1 MRGVK
6 QARQHF
12 FANQTYTHANHAIRA
27 NRRNNFYLRAPF
39 WAKFAKDYL
48 KILENR
54 EWADTD
60 QGGAVANPK
69 SRNAIL

>member
-27 NRRNNFYLRAPF
+27 NRYSQF
-39 WAKFAKDYL
+39 
-48 KILENR
+48 
-54 EWADTD
+54 T
-60 QGGAVANPK
+60 
-69 SRNAIL
+69 

>member
-1 MRGVK
+1 MT
-6 QARQHF
+6 F
-12 FANQTYTHANHAIRA
+12 FVIQPSPHANHAIRA

-39 WAKFAKDYL
+39 WAKFPKDYL
-48 KILENR
+48 IILENR

-60 QGGAVANPK
+60 QGDATANPK